1 MQKIQT
7 KLLILSLTAVLCL
20 AGFAGLVIRATWLD
34 YVGMANFQ
42 QTSLI
47 SQTAYE
53 LARNL
58 TDERQ
63 AAYAASAFL
72 GEGAPAEQLRRYSDR
87 IHDSQTSLEK
97 LRTMTAGKTSQFT
110 PRFQAGLQKAIDSEN
125 ILNSLRTEVLAP
137 GRPQVS
143 NIDAPLKTKALAVYD
158 QALAAQASFLPVLCM
173 ETEDAEMVR
182 KIVTQDNVARLQKDV
197 WKTRG
202 LVATALRTSKL
213 SETSV
218 TEMKLKLLNIDEHIA
233 RLQNL
238 ADPEMLQALTKL
250 TGGADFIAVTSKAAR
265 LRDMGP
271 KATDF
276 SELGDFNS
284 YQTGPSTRLEQSF
297 AEFSKA
303 ATDSIQIYTRTR
315 LAEAR
320 NHLWMLV
327 VSCVASVLGL
337 TWLVLHFSRSIA
349 RPLKHLSKNL
359 ADTAE
364 NARQSVE
371 VIAASSNTLSTDAS
385 EQAAALEEISASME
399 ELSSMTATSLE
410 HMPRMAALAEGSV
423 QATAKGAQ
431 HVTHLSEAMQGIRK
445 STADVATILKTI
457 DEIAFQT
464 NILALNAAIEAARA
478 GEAGA
483 GFSVVAEEV
492 RALAHRSAT
501 AARET
506 AAKMEV
512 AVKNTTQGA
521 ELSQLTQT
529 QFTEISNL
537 CSQYQG
543 IIREVEAA
551 FRQSAE
557 GVGQMNEAITRV
569 DRITQR
575 NAASAEEN
583 AATSMEM
590 QSRMG
595 EISGHVR
602 QLEGM
607 VQSQSA
613 SDSGPSHAIV
623 SPTLPARKSA
633 HKAASSGQRQSAGV

>member
-20 AGFAGLVIRATWLD
+20 AGFAGLVIRTTWLD
-34 YVGMANFQ
+34 YIGMANFQ

-63 AAYAASAFL
+63 AAYSASAFL
-72 GEGAPAEQLRRYSDR
+72 GEGTPAEQLQKYASRVAAS
-87 IHDSQTSLEK
+87 HASLEQ
-97 LRTMTAGKTSQFT
+97 LRAMTAGKTSQFSE
-110 PRFQAGLQKAIDSEN
+110 RFQAGLQQAIDSEN
-125 ILNSLRTEVLAP
+125 FLNSLREEILAP
-137 GRPQVS
+137 GRPQVT
-143 NIDAPLKTKALAVYD
+143 NIDSSLKTKTLSVYD

-213 SETSV
+213 SDTSV
-218 TEMKLKLLNIDEHIA
+218 TEIKLKLLSIDEHLA
-233 RLQNL
+233 RLHNL
-238 ADPEMLQALTKL
+238 ADQDMLLAIKKL
-250 TGGADFIAVTSKAAR
+250 TEGADFIAVITKAAR
-265 LRDMGP
+265 LRDLGS

-276 SELGDFNS
+276 SVLGDFAS
-284 YQTGPSTRLEQSF
+284 YQTGPSARLEQGF
-297 AEFSKA
+297 LEFSQA
-303 ATDSIQIYTRTR
+303 ATQTIKNYTATRLTEARTR
-315 LAEAR
+315 L
-320 NHLWMLV
+320 WVLV
-327 VSCVASVLGL
+327 GSSVGSVLGL
-337 TWLVLHFSRSIA
+337 TLLVLYFSRSIA
-349 RPLKHLSKNL
+349 KPLKKLSEQM

-364 NARQSVE
+364 SARQSVE
-371 VIAASSNTLSTDAS
+371 VIAASSGRLSEDAS
-385 EQAAALEEISASME
+385 SQAAALEEISASME

-410 HMPRMAALAEGSV
+410 HMPRMTALTEGSV
-423 QATAKGAQ
+423 KATAKGAQ
-431 HVTHLSEAMQGIRK
+431 HVIQLSEAMHGIRK
-445 STADVATILKTI
+445 STADVASILKTI

-492 RALAHRSAT
+492 RGLAHRSAQ

-506 AAKMEV
+506 AAKMEI
-512 AVKNTTQGA
+512 AVKNTAQGV

-529 QFTEISNL
+529 QFTEISRL
-537 CSQYQG
+537 SSQYQG

-551 FRQSAE
+551 FRQSAD

-569 DRITQR
+569 DQITQR

-583 AATSMEM
+583 AATSVDMQARMEAIFE
-590 QSRMG
+590 QVHS
-595 EISGHVR
+595 
-602 QLEGM
+602 LESM
-607 VQSQSA
+607 VQSQPTPSGETYEIKSPVLPSRQPA
-613 SDSGPSHAIV
+613 SNH
-623 SPTLPARKSA
+623 TRPAV
-633 HKAASSGQRQSAGV
+633 GV

>member
-7 KLLILSLTAVLCL
+7 KLLVLSLTAVLCL
-20 AGFAGLVIRATWLD
+20 AGFASLVIRTTWLD
-34 YVGMANFQ
+34 YIGMANFQ

-47 SQTAYE
+47 SQTAYG

-63 AAYAASAFL
+63 SAYAASAFL
-72 GEGAPAEQLRRYSDR
+72 GEGTPAEQLQRYSDR
-87 IHDSQTSLEK
+87 IRDSQASLEK
-97 LRTMTAGKTSQFT
+97 LRVMTVGKTSQFT
-110 PRFQAGLQKAIDSEN
+110 KRFQTGLQKAIDSETM
-125 ILNSLRTEVLAP
+125 LNGLREEVLAP

-143 NIDAPLKTKALAVYD
+143 NIDSPLKTKALAVYD

-213 SETSV
+213 SDTSV
-218 TEMKLKLLNIDEHIA
+218 TEIKLKLLSIDEHLA

-238 ADPEMLQALTKL
+238 ADPEMLKALAKL
-250 TGGADFIAVTSKAAR
+250 TEGADFIAVISKAGR
-265 LRDMGP
+265 LRDLGA

-276 SELGDFNS
+276 SELGDFAS
-284 YQTGPSTRLEQSF
+284 YQTGPSTRVEQSF
-297 AEFSKA
+297 SEFSKVS
-303 ATDSIQIYTRTR
+303 TETIQNYTKVR
-315 LAEAR
+315 LASAR
-320 NHLWMLV
+320 NHLWILV
-327 VSCVASVLGL
+327 ASSVGSVLGL
-337 TWLVLHFSRSIA
+337 TLLVLYFSRSIV
-349 RPLKHLSKNL
+349 RPVKALSENL
-359 ADTAE
+359 ADTAA

-371 VIAASSNTLSTDAS
+371 VIAASSNQLSADAS
-385 EQAAALEEISASME
+385 EQASALEEISASME

-445 STADVATILKTI
+445 STADVASILKTI

-464 NILALNAAIEAARA
+464 NILALNAAIESARA

-512 AVKNTTQGA
+512 AVKNTAQGV
-521 ELSQLTQT
+521 ELSQLTQS

-537 CSQYQG
+537 SNQYQG

-551 FRQSAE
+551 FRQSAD
-557 GVGQMNEAITRV
+557 GVKQMNEAITRV
-569 DRITQR
+569 DQITQR

-583 AATSMEM
+583 AATSVEM
-590 QSRMG
+590 QSRM
-595 EISGHVR
+595 EVIFEQVR
-602 QLEGM
+602 YLESM
-607 VQSQSA
+607 VQSQS
-613 SDSGPSHAIV
+613 SVGSVEAIV
-623 SPTLPARKSA
+623 TPAWPVKKSSVPSA
-633 HKAASSGQRQSAGV
+633 QNSDRPMAGV